1 MIQTR
6 IITAESFI
14 QAFADAGR
22 GEQFSPAGLL
32 ALFAYCEGLDDDF
45 GKPIELDVVELC
57 CTWTEYSTIEELIA
71 AYSREVQL
79 LANWHF
85 PTADAAVLAYCQ
97 AHGVVLQA
105 EHWDFQQK
113 KWLSYLVAQFPY

>member
-6 IITAESFI
+6 IITEDSFI

-22 GEQFSPAGLL
+22 GEQFSQEGLRV
-32 ALFAYCEGLDDDF
+32 LFAYCEGLDDDF

-57 CTWTEYSTIEELIA
+57 CTWTEYSTIEELIT
-71 AYSREVQL
+71 AYCGEVQL
-79 LANWHF
+79 LDIYQF
-85 PTADAAVLAYCQ
+85 PTAAAAVLAYCQ
-97 AHGVVLQA
+97 ARGVVLQA

-113 KWLSYLVAQFPY
+113 KGLSYLVMQVPY